1 MPKDYDGK
9 IIRIYG
15 AAGHRKRYVE
25 LVLNLL
31 CRDVVGLAQSFSD
44 SQEMCQYLRFR
55 NAKGMVYT
63 NIDLEVVYK
72 RRLEKKVIKIKV
84 CTARHLFALGRNPSK
99 IPMDKYLCDRESCLN
114 LKFSLCKKPVPSV
127 SEAGDDFLEECI
139 VGEDMMASLVCES
152 EHAILCKSAFM
163 QCQ

>member
-15 AAGHRKRYVE
+15 AAGHRKGYVE

-44 SQEMCQYLRFR
+44 SKEMCQYLRFR

-63 NIDLEVVYK
+63 NIDLEVVYN
-72 RRLEKKVIKIKV
+72 
-84 CTARHLFALGRNPSK
+84 H
-99 IPMDKYLCDRESCLN
+99 
-114 LKFSLCKKPVPSV
+114 
-127 SEAGDDFLEECI
+127 
-139 VGEDMMASLVCES
+139 
-152 EHAILCKSAFM
+152 
-163 QCQ
+163 